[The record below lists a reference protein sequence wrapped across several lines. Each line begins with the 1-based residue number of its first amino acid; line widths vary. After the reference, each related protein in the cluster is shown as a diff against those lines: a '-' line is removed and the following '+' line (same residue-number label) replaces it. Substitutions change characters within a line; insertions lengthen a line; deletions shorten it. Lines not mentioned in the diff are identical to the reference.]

1 MSLKFNGI
9 GASAGIGIGT
19 VVVVKEPSLEYKRVK
34 ISNPESEIARLQEGL
49 DKTISQTSDMAAD
62 MKKRVGEKEA
72 EILEGHMLLLMDP
85 AMTGE
90 MEDEIKN
97 ESKCA
102 EQAVEEICEKYA
114 ALFASLDDP
123 MFQQRATDVNDIK
136 TRLLKN
142 LLGVEDINLGLLP
155 EGTILVAED
164 LTPSMTAGINP
175 ANVEGILTEIGGKTS
190 HSAILARALEI
201 PAVLSIEGIASKL
214 KNGQQV
220 VLDGSTGAVAADPD
234 EAVVAK
240 YEEKKKAYLE
250 EKAALKLFIGKPTET
265 ADGHRVELCANIGK
279 PKDAEQVVECDGEGI
294 GLFRTEFL
302 FMDRPGIPTE
312 EEQFEAYKKVAETL
326 GNKPVIIRTLDVGGD
341 KEIPYLKLPKEEN
354 PFLGYRAVRLC
365 LNRVDDI
372 YRPQLKALLRASAY
386 GDIRIMV
393 PMVTCVEEIRQ
404 VKSILEDIKYEL
416 TEKEIPFDK
425 EIKVGIMVETPASAL
440 MADVFAK
447 EADFFSI
454 GTNDLTGYTMC
465 ADRGNPDVAYL
476 YSAYNPA
483 VIRAIERVIKAGKEG
498 GAIVGMCGEAAADPL
513 LTPLLLA
520 FGMDEFSV
528 SATSILRTRKTIS
541 AWTMDEA
548 KKVARHALT
557 LATEEEVKKYLAS
570 VAK

>member
-1 MSLKFNGI
+1 MYNGI
-9 GASAGIGIGT
+9 GASAGIGIGS
-19 VVVVKEPSLEYKRVK
+19 VVIVKEPNLDYQRVTIK
-34 ISNPESEIARLQEGL
+34 DGAAEESRFQAALHATIA
-49 DKTISQTSDMAAD
+49 KTQAMAEDMR
-62 MKKRVGEKEA
+62 KRVGEKEA

-85 AMTGE
+85 EMTGQIVNS
-90 MEDEIKN
+90 IKEN
-97 ESKCA
+97 LMNA
-102 EQAVEEICEKYA
+102 EAAVEQTCNMYRDM
-114 ALFASLDDP
+114 FASLEDE

-136 TRLLKN
+136 TRLLKD
-142 LLGVEDINLGLLP
+142 LLGVEEVDLGNLP
-155 EGTILVAED
+155 ENTILVAEVV
-164 LTPSMTAGINP
+164 TPSMTASLNSENVSGIR
-175 ANVEGILTEIGGKTS
+175 TEIGGRTS

-201 PAVLSIEGIASKL
+201 PAVLSIDGIASKL
-214 KNGQQV
+214 TNGQKV
-220 VLDGSTGAVAADPD
+220 VLDGSTGAVVADPD
-234 EAVVAK
+234 GAVVAA

-326 GNKPVIIRTLDVGGD
+326 GDKPVIIRTLDVGGD

-404 VKSILEDIKYEL
+404 VKSILEDIKYEFNG
-416 TEKEIPFDK
+416 KEIPYDK
-425 EIKVGIMVETPASAL
+425 DIKVGIMVETPASAL